1 MKKRT
6 MAAVFV
12 LVCGLLIGL
21 CLTAA
26 AQEGVEIPGTYSG
39 YLFCKLDNIGT
50 KSEGRSY
57 YLQQWDDSEVHIIKD
72 GILWQSDPQLDEH
85 LNTKVTITG
94 TMEGGQLRYTKIEP
108 FRY

>member
-6 MAAVFV
+6 MAAILAVV
-12 LVCGLLIGL
+12 LGLF
-21 CLTAA
+21 LTLSLSAS
-26 AQEGVEIPGTYSG
+26 AQDRSGAPGTYSG

-57 YLQQWDDSEVHIIKD
+57 YLQKWDDSEVHIIKN
-72 GILWQSDPQLDEH
+72 GILWQSDPKLDEH
-85 LNTKVTITG
+85 LNTKVTING
-94 TMEGGQLRYTKIEP
+94 TIEDGQLRYTNIEP